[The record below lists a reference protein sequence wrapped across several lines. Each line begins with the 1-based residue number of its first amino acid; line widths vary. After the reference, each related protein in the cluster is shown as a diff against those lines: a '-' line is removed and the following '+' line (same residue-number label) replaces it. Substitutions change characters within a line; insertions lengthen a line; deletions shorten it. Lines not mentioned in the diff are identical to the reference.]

1 MTNAWKRVAALFLTA
16 LPLGATAGN
25 VVQTEQV
32 RAELVAHAP
41 EGVVP
46 GAPVWLGLKL
56 EHIPHWH
63 TYWKNAGDSG
73 LPTTMSWTLPA
84 GAAAGEIDWP
94 APKQLPIGP
103 LLNFGYEGVVLLPV
117 PVTISSAIKDDAIH
131 VKLDADW
138 LVCKIECIPQSGTF
152 ELDVSVHQPTV
163 AHAAQFEEALATRP
177 VNVEGTEAIAR
188 IADDA
193 LHFEVRGLPATV
205 RGVHAEVFPEIAG
218 VVDNPA
224 PVRQQWNGETW
235 SASWPLSAQRS
246 ASPESFPLVLR
257 FDGGSNLRAV
267 ANLATSWSGADD
279 ASKSGAPPSSSPG
292 VASTLSQPGFLTAL
306 LFALLGGVILNLMPC
321 VFPVLSLKVLS
332 LTQHAD
338 DARQRWTGALAYTA
352 GVVLSFLSLAGLLIA
367 ARAGGDQLGW
377 GFQLQAPG
385 TVVVLAA
392 LFTLIGLNL
401 AGVFEF
407 GSMLPSGIASLR
419 ARDPRLDSFLTGVLA
434 AAVASPCTA
443 PFMGAAL
450 GAALT
455 WPAAQSLTV
464 FAALGLGVAAPY
476 LLACVVP
483 AVGRWLP
490 RPGPWMQTFRVV
502 LAFPM
507 FATVIW
513 LAWVLGLQV
522 GVDGAAALLLVL
534 LVLALAAWW
543 WGQRPADG
551 FTRHLSTSV
560 IFVLVAGAFLWAK
573 PLWQPGLPATRVGAD
588 VGGLWQPWS
597 PQRVTELQ
605 AAGRKV
611 FVDFTAAWCVT
622 CQYNKRTTLAND
634 QVLAAFEANKVTLL
648 RADWTSRDAI
658 IAGELAR
665 LGRSGVPVYVFYDG
679 ANTPRLLSELPSVEE
694 VLAAVSHGPSVTKE

>member
-1 MTNAWKRVAALFLTA
+1 MYRPRALSQLICLALLGLIGQPHDVA
-16 LPLGATAGN
+16 AGN

-41 EGVVP
+41 EGVAP
-46 GAPVWLGLKL
+46 GRTLWLGLRL

-73 LPTTMSWTLPA
+73 LPTTMNWTLPA
-84 GAAAGEIDWP
+84 GAVAGDIDWP
-94 APKQLPIGP
+94 APRKLPIGP

-117 PVTISSAIKDDAIH
+117 PLTISSRIDGAALH

-152 ELDVSVHQPTV
+152 ELGIPVDQPTV
-163 AHAAQFEEALATRP
+163 AHAIQFAQALAARP
-177 VNVEGTEAIAR
+177 EDVRGAESTAR
-188 IADDA
+188 VADDA
-193 LHFEVRGLPATV
+193 LHFEVRGLPAAV
-205 RGVHAEVFPEIAG
+205 RGTQAEVFPEISG

-224 PVRQQWNGETW
+224 PVRQQWDGETW
-235 SASWPLSAQRS
+235 TASWPLSAQRS
-246 ASPESFPLVLR
+246 ASPDALPLVLR
-257 FDGGSNLRAV
+257 FDDGRNLRVV
-267 ANLATSWSGADD
+267 AKLGSSWPGAEAAGTAT
-279 ASKSGAPPSSSPG
+279 APPSPG
-292 VASTLSQPGFLTAL
+292 DAAALSQPGFLTAL

-321 VFPVLSLKVLS
+321 VFPVLSLKILAV
-332 LTQHAD
+332 TQHAG

-352 GVVLSFLSLAGLLIA
+352 GVVLSFLALAGLLIA
-367 ARAGGDQLGW
+367 ARAGGEQLGW

-385 TVVVLAA
+385 TVVALAA

-419 ARDPRLDSFLTGVLA
+419 ARDPTLDSFLTGVLA

-455 WPAAQSLTV
+455 WPTAQSLTV

-476 LLACVVP
+476 LLVCAVP
-483 AVGRWLP
+483 ALGRWLP
-490 RPGPWMQTFRVV
+490 RPGAWMQTFRVA

-513 LAWVLGLQV
+513 LAWVLGHQV
-522 GVDGAAALLLVL
+522 GVDGAAALLMAL

-543 WGQRPADG
+543 WTQRPAEG
-551 FTRHLSTSV
+551 AKRHLSTGV
-560 IFVLVAGAFLWAK
+560 ILLLVAGTFLWAK
-573 PLWQPGLPATRVGAD
+573 PLWQPGAPDTRVGAH

-597 PQRVTELQ
+597 PQRVTELR
-605 AAGRKV
+605 AAGQKV

-634 QVLAAFEANKVTLL
+634 RVLAAFEANKVALL

-658 IAGELAR
+658 IAAELAR

-679 ANTPRLLSELPSVEE
+679 ANAPRLLSELPSVEE
-694 VLAAVSHGPSVTKE
+694 VRAAVSSNRN